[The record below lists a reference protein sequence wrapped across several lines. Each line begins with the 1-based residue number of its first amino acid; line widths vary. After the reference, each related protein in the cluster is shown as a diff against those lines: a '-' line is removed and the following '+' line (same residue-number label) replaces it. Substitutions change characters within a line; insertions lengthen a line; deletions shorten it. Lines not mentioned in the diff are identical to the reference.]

1 MNVVHYIEYIHQS
14 LHRVW
19 IKRKIWK
26 SELENIHYIEYFT
39 KSSLGCIRTFVIF
52 CLLTKLSDIS
62 LWQYI
67 GAFFLSL
74 YVGIVFSI
82 LVTLCIFLI
91 VGIPYCCRFF
101 TYRRSNE
108 NQELACSEND
118 GVSPKK
124 SSQTLVSEFPGGGG
138 PPTNNKK
145 GNNGMDNI

>member
-1 MNVVHYIEYIHQS
+1 M
-14 LHRVW
+14 
-19 IKRKIWK
+19 
-26 SELENIHYIEYFT
+26 
-39 KSSLGCIRTFVIF
+39 SLGCIRTFVIF

-62 LWQYI
+62 LWKYI

-82 LVTLCIFLI
+82 LVTLCVFLI

-138 PPTNNKK
+138 GPPTNNKK

>member
-1 MNVVHYIEYIHQS
+1 M
-14 LHRVW
+14 
-19 IKRKIWK
+19 
-26 SELENIHYIEYFT
+26 
-39 KSSLGCIRTFVIF
+39 SLGCIRTFVIF

-145 GNNGMDNI
+145 HTLAKLFSYTGRFLNVLPNDSTKTIISTRQQTATDWTT